1 VTDVSVA
8 GAGMAGLVAAA
19 RLRELGRPVVVRE
32 KGQRAGGSMLLSSC
46 VIFRHRDFDEFRAEC
61 PGGDPALQRLVWER
75 LDDAIVWLV
84 ARGAPVVWEET
95 GNPRTVG
102 KRFDPRGVVEALG
115 TDVVLGADGR
125 VDGPLILCTGGF
137 AASPEL
143 VTRYIEP
150 AAPLRLR
157 ANPWSAGDGL
167 SLGLARGGALTAGMA
182 DFYGRNM
189 PDAAWDETELVSL
202 SQLYGRF
209 ARIFDE
215 DGVEFFARD
224 AVSWSETNVVAATA
238 KRPGA
243 KAYYVLDEAA
253 LGERVRDR
261 TVADMVAAAPAE
273 SRVALADLPFA
284 PPEGAVAAVRVIAS
298 ITHTIGGLRVD
309 ERARVLRDD
318 GTPIDGLWAAGVD
331 AGGVAT
337 GGYASGL
344 AQALVLGLAA
354 AEDAATGV

>member
-1 VTDVSVA
+1 VSDISVA

-19 RLRELGRPVVVRE
+19 RLRELGRTVAVRE
-32 KGQRAGGSMLLSSC
+32 KGTRVGGSMLLSSC
-46 VIFRHRDFDEFRAEC
+46 VVWRHADWDAFRDEC

-75 LDDAIVWLV
+75 LDDAIAWLV
-84 ARGAPVVWEET
+84 SRGAPVVWEET

-102 KRFDPRGVVEALG
+102 KRFDPRGLVDALAGDVELA
-115 TDVVLGADGR
+115 VDGR

-137 AASPEL
+137 AASPDL
-143 VTRYIEP
+143 VTRFVRP

-157 ANPWSAGDGL
+157 ANAWSTGDGL
-167 SLGLARGGALTAGMA
+167 TAALGRGAVLTDGM
-182 DFYGRNM
+182 DEFYGRNM

-209 ARIFDE
+209 ACVFDE
-215 DGVEFFARD
+215 DGVEFFPRD
-224 AVSWSETNVVAATA
+224 LVSWSETNLVAATA
-238 KRPGA
+238 RRPGA
-243 KAYYVLDEAA
+243 RAYYVLDRNA

-261 TVADMVAAAPAE
+261 TVADMVEAAPAE
-273 SRVALADLPFA
+273 SRVALADLPFE
-284 PPEGAVAAVRVIAS
+284 PPEGAVTAVRVIAS

-309 ERARVLRDD
+309 DRARVLRED
-318 GTPIDGLWAAGVD
+318 GSAIEALWAAGVD
-331 AGGVAT
+331 AGGIAT

-354 AEDAATGV
+354 ADDAARA